1 MATPGYNIKSLSR
14 PSSTRNRKVGQEQGN
29 KGTKTTVSYSSYGEN
44 RGSFGKRQGKRQ
56 YSVGNTQGMYR
67 KPTHFY
73 RLNLSEIVHLS
84 QQSCD
89 KVVTELGENKLKG
102 FQQSLSTCRTIK
114 DSSQQKYIEAVI
126 AILKKVCMSKHDYF
140 PNIILAEILTERC
153 AEFHSLLSEYIKKLS
168 MLPLSVEEV
177 VQDLCFIFDNMLN
190 RLQMSSW
197 SVLPIDDLADA
208 LTYIQVPQEILS
220 EVLRLKEL
228 RNEIWDEVRKK
239 QQSEQFNE
247 DDDESDYLSYRE
259 LSILPTIEEVCN
271 STPPKLRSNII
282 NGSYTSWEHYYD
294 TQFQLLREDFTAP
307 LRRGISELKS
317 VERRQRLTDIYIYYN
332 VQLIEPLCTY
342 ADGVCYLMQFDIS
355 RLKQR
360 RSWEHSKRL
369 MFGSLLCFS
378 PSSDNFEEEIYFAT
392 VIDRDPADLAEGM
405 VTVQFKDCPD
415 MIQHCNC
422 TYFTVIESKAYFEGT
437 RPILL
442 SLQNAEV
449 STMPFTSYLIHNNL
463 NSLQKPAYLKC
474 DFAHYDLRWL
484 YRYPSSLMRNS
495 INIMNESK
503 WPTED
508 VTELDASQLKAI
520 KMALTQEISVI
531 QGPPGTGKTYIGYK
545 IVQTLLQNRN
555 VWDPNHTSP
564 ILVMCLTN
572 HALDQ
577 FLEGILHHGI
587 NYRQKR
593 ISKFP
598 HVVRIGSRSQS
609 KEIQEL
615 NIKKVRQKVVP
626 QGRFQLVYNFEHN
639 IERFTS
645 GIYKNF
651 YEWEFC
657 RESIESPSSDTLRYF
672 NLQKL
677 EEVISAQ
684 HYYQLEQI
692 GNEAESLEHSLKL
705 WLDGYGHTVGID
717 TSTGDNIVHDLG
729 QAKEETQNGCI
740 QDKIPNDDS
749 TSNSENTTEEL
760 IDIQG
765 EAEIEELRRKLDDD
779 SFRPIKINSIPVA
792 STLRSDNQL
801 QDGITSTLKDKPNSK
816 MKYKLKRKKNCFKKA
831 KSIPAMNEEDLAEL
845 RNISNLPF
853 NQRWALYKLWIKQYQ
868 NTIMRLLLE
877 DTVKLEK
884 KCEQYSQYK
893 QNLDRYALEKAQVIG
908 MTTTGAAKYQHILHL
923 VKPKIVIVEEAAEV
937 LESHI
942 VSALNAGTQHLI
954 LIGDHKQLR
963 PKLNEYDL
971 ARKHHL
977 DISLFE
983 RLIRNGMPYA
993 TLLIQHRMRPQIAR
1007 LVCPHI
1013 YSKLINHDS
1022 VKKYHDIRSFDSNL
1036 FFFQHYE
1043 EEKEDSLLLSHS
1055 NEYEAQ
1061 FVVALC
1067 RHLLKQGYRPS
1078 QVTILTAYTGQLL
1091 KVRQKMPKREFY
1103 GVKVTNIDN
1112 FQGEENDII
1121 ILSLVRN
1128 NGLGNVGFLK
1138 EENRVCVAL
1147 SRAKAGLYCF
1157 GNFEILRKSAPFWES
1172 ILSDVERE
1180 GCLGTKFLVHCQS
1193 HPDKKF
1199 SIEKPEDFA
1208 KFLPTGRCKEPCLF
1222 QLECGHQCA
1231 YTCHEDNSNHRAR
1244 CTKVCGKVCKNGL
1257 HRCKAICHS
1266 SICPPCKKTVTKK
1279 VPNCGHMQYMP
1290 CSQDP
1295 HSHKC
1300 EVPCLRSCSD
1310 GHLCFLKCFQ
1320 CHPEKCAPCN
1330 VQVIKTIPQC
1340 GHRQSMACHK
1350 NPSNQ
1355 ACSTKVEKIM
1365 PFCGHR
1371 QEMNC
1376 SVMVTEHNCQEQC
1389 RRIYECN
1396 HQCPKLCYEPCDS
1409 ECNAFVTKVLP
1420 QCGHEVKMK
1429 CSHLP
1434 SSFHCTKPCERALS
1448 CGHQCRQKCGSECD
1462 SSKCEEVVPYEL
1474 PCGHTID
1481 RDVLCKERS
1490 HINVKSE
1497 MRLCKG
1503 ACKKILPC
1511 GHNCKKKCSESCCT
1525 ACNVLVST
1533 TCSKGSHKATAHCH
1547 KVTSKSA
1554 QCMHRC
1560 SQKLPCGHT
1569 CTKKCYKECEC
1580 REMLKKKCKCGHI
1593 HSFKCG
1599 SSECTCSKKCT
1610 YELSCGHKC
1619 PGKCGDCFTTRIHA
1633 PCKYDVQIK
1642 RFCGHESKVP
1652 CYGLLDRCSEQCQM
1666 ALCIHGDGTCD
1677 MSHPCWKICD
1687 APCTRECCNKCP
1699 HIKCTLSC
1707 SEVCDVPSCDKPCTK
1722 TLKCKH
1728 YCPGL
1733 CGERCITAA
1742 CMTCNRK
1749 RFIDKGSLSKGKN
1762 FKPQEHHYVQLECG
1776 HFFIVDMLDKKLGMT
1791 ASETQLIFPPLCP
1804 TCHKPVAS
1812 TIRYRRLW
1820 LEQSECIKEVKLHLY
1835 SVETLSDQD
1844 YINFEKNFTECEE
1857 IVIQQ
1862 FPVLVGH
1869 RLTLPTNQEADC
1881 AMELFITANKLKN
1894 NASCLAPIAEQLLY
1908 KIAKVLLDWNG
1919 KLSKQIITDIQSE
1932 LFRISLLIFVQ
1943 KIDKESVPI
1952 QNLKKIGTV
1961 NNYLEQ
1967 MDHDH
1972 NYRMT
1977 HEEYQEC
1984 LHHLQQC
1991 CQEASI
1997 QGEEFQSLIVQPAN
2011 PPPSTKGEWYKCT
2024 ADHIYFVAAKY
2035 STTKTRSVCPHPHCA
2050 SQSLEQKQNH
2060 DYSNCTLSDKSSSDL
2075 PLSL

>member
-1 MATPGYNIKSLSR
+1 MATPGHNIKSLSR
-14 PSSTRNRKVGQEQGN
+14 SSSTRNRKVGQEQGN

-56 YSVGNTQGMYR
+56 YSVGNSQGMYR

-73 RLNLSEIVHLS
+73 RLNFSEIVHLS

-89 KVVTELGENKLKG
+89 KVVTELGENKLKD

-153 AEFHSLLSEYIKKLS
+153 AEFHSLLSEYVKKLS
-168 MLPLSVEEV
+168 ILPLSVEEV
-177 VQDLCFIFDNMLN
+177 VHDLCFIFDNMLK

-228 RNEIWDEVRKK
+228 RNEIRDGIRKK

-247 DDDESDYLSYRE
+247 DDDEWDHLSYRE

-271 STPPKLRSNII
+271 STSPKLQSNII
-282 NGSYTSWEHYYD
+282 NGSYTSWEHYYNI
-294 TQFQLLREDFTAP
+294 QFQLLREDFIAP

-317 VERRQRLTDIYIYYN
+317 IERSKRLTDIYIYHN
-332 VQLIEPLCTY
+332 VQLIKPLYTHN
-342 ADGVCYLMQFDIS
+342 GVCYCMQFDIS

-369 MFGSLLCFS
+369 IFGSLLCFS
-378 PSSDNFEEEIYFAT
+378 PISDNFEEEIYFAT
-392 VIDRDPADLAEGM
+392 VVDRDPADLAEGM

-415 MIQHCNC
+415 MSPHLQSTH
-422 TYFTVIESKAYFEGT
+422 FTVVESKAYFEAY
-437 RPILL
+437 RHVLL

-449 STMPFTSYLIHNNL
+449 STMPFSRYLIHNNS
-463 NSLQKPAYLKC
+463 NSVRIPAYLKD
-474 DFAHYDLRWL
+474 DFVGYDLHWL
-484 YRYPSSLMRNS
+484 YRYPSWRCQRHRS
-495 INIMNESK
+495 INILNEVE
-503 WPTED
+503 WPTEA
-508 VTELDASQLKAI
+508 VTELDTSQLEAM

-577 FLEGILHHGI
+577 FLEGIIHHKI
-587 NYRQKR
+587 NNNQKHHTSR
-593 ISKFP
+593 FP
-598 HVVRIGSRSQS
+598 HVVRVGSRSQS

-615 NIKKVRQKVVP
+615 NINKVSRKVVP
-626 QGRFQLVYNFEHN
+626 NHEFRLLRDIKFE
-639 IERFTS
+639 IEEIIDDIKERYDLNKLKKV
-645 GIYKNF
+645 IHANHY
-651 YEWEFC
+651 YE
-657 RESIESPSSDTLRYF
+657 
-672 NLQKL
+672 L
-677 EEVISAQ
+677 EEV
-684 HYYQLEQI
+684 
-692 GNEAESLEHSLKL
+692 GNEAESLEHSLEL
-705 WLDGYGHTVGID
+705 WLGLLDSHTVGKDLNSID
-717 TSTGDNIVHDLG
+717 D
-729 QAKEETQNGCI
+729 
-740 QDKIPNDDS
+740 DDS
-749 TSNSENTTEEL
+749 RQEDVNYHEEMQKESQNAYDAIDHKVADDDNHSEYSTTEEL

-765 EAEIEELRRKLDDD
+765 EAEIEELHRKIDDD
-779 SFRPIKINSIPVA
+779 YYHPIKIESVPGDSITNSA
-792 STLRSDNQL
+792 HTLTPNSQL
-801 QDGITSTLKDKPNSK
+801 QNKTATTFKYEQNSHK
-816 MKYKLKRKKNCFKKA
+816 QLLNSPSLKYKLKTKKQ
-831 KSIPAMNEEDLAEL
+831 IMDVEDLNEL
-845 RNISNLPF
+845 ESISKLPM

-868 NTIMRLLLE
+868 DSLI
-877 DTVKLEK
+877 VKLEE
-884 KCEQYSQYK
+884 KCEQYRQC
-893 QNLDRYALEKAQVIG
+893 QQHINRITLEKSEVIG
-908 MTTTGAAKYQHILHL
+908 MTTTGAAKYQQVLHL

-971 ARKHHL
+971 AKNHHL

-983 RLIRNGMPYA
+983 RLIQNGMPHA

-1043 EEKEDSLLLSHS
+1043 EEEKDSLLLSHS

-1067 RHLLKQGYRPS
+1067 RHLLKQGYQPS

-1091 KVRQKMPKREFY
+1091 KVRQKMPKRGFY

-1128 NGLGNVGFLK
+1128 NSLGNVGFLK

-1172 ILSDVERE
+1172 IVSDVERE

-1208 KFLPTGRCKEPCLF
+1208 NFLPTGGCKEPCLF
-1222 QLECGHQCA
+1222 RLECGHQCA
-1231 YTCHEDNSNHRAR
+1231 YTCHVDNSNHRAIR
-1244 CTKVCGKVCKNGL
+1244 CTKVCGKICKNDL

-1266 SICPPCKKTVTKK
+1266 STCPPCKETVTKK

-1300 EVPCLRSCSD
+1300 KVPCLRSCSD
-1310 GHLCFLKCFQ
+1310 GHFCPLKCFQ

-1330 VQVIKTIPQC
+1330 VQVVKTIPQC
-1340 GHRQSMACHK
+1340 GHQQSMACHK

-1355 ACSTKVEKIM
+1355 ACLTKVEKIM

-1389 RRIYECN
+1389 RRVYECN

-1409 ECNAFVTKVLP
+1409 ECNALVTKVLP
-1420 QCGHEVKMK
+1420 QCGHEVRIK
-1429 CSHLP
+1429 CLHLP

-1462 SSKCEEVVPYEL
+1462 SSKCEEVIPYEL

-1481 RDVLCKERS
+1481 RDVLCKERL
-1490 HINVKSE
+1490 HINIKLE

-1511 GHNCKKKCSESCCT
+1511 GHNCKKKCSESCT

-1560 SQKLPCGHT
+1560 LQKLPCGHA
-1569 CTKKCYKECEC
+1569 CTKKCYEECEC

-1619 PGKCGDCFTTRIHA
+1619 PGKCGDCFTTRVHA

-1652 CYGLLDRCSEQCQM
+1652 CYGLLDKCSEQCQM

-1677 MSHPCWKICD
+1677 LSHPCWTICDID

-1699 HIKCTLSC
+1699 HIKCTLPC
-1707 SEVCDVPSCDKPCTK
+1707 SEVCDVPSCGEHCTK

-1749 RFIDKGSLSKGKN
+1749 KFIDKGSLSKGKN
-1762 FKPQEHHYVQLECG
+1762 FNPEEHHYVQLECG
-1776 HFFIVDMLDKKLGMT
+1776 HFFIVDTLDKKLGMT
-1791 ASETQLIFPPLCP
+1791 ASETQLVFPPLCP
-1804 TCHKPVAS
+1804 ICHKPVAS
-1812 TIRYRRLW
+1812 TVRYRRLW
-1820 LEQSECIKEVKLHLY
+1820 LEQSECIKKVKLCLY

-1844 YINFEKNFTECEE
+1844 DVNFNKNYIECKE
-1857 IVIQQ
+1857 IVMHQ
-1862 FPVLVGH
+1862 FPVGYMY
-1869 RLTLPTNQEADC
+1869 RLNLPTNQEAAC

-1894 NASCLAPIAEQLLY
+1894 NASCLAPIAEKLLY
-1908 KIAKVLLDWNG
+1908 KIANVLLDWNG
-1919 KLSKQIITDIQSE
+1919 NLSKQIITDIQSE

-1943 KIDKESVPI
+1943 KIDKFKESIPM
-1952 QNLKKIGTV
+1952 QKIGTV

-1967 MDHDH
+1967 MDQDY

-1977 HEEYQEC
+1977 HKEYQKC

-1991 CQEASI
+1991 CQQASI

-2011 PPPSTKGEWYKCT
+2011 PPQSTKGEWYKCT
-2024 ADHIYFVAAKY
+2024 AGHVYFVAAKY
-2035 STTKTRSVCPHPHCA
+2035 STTKTISVCPDCA
-2050 SQSLEQKQNH
+2050 SQSLGQKQKH
-2060 DYSNCTLSDKSSSDL
+2060 DYSTCTLSDKSSSDL
-2075 PLSL
+2075 PLSS